1 MADIALQKTI
11 TAADIESF
19 AFPSH
24 LGRRRMLRGLPLARY
39 ANELAAGNA
48 EV

>member
-19 AFPSH
+19 AFPSQ
-24 LGRRRMLRGLPLARY
+24 LGRCRMLRLPLARY